1 MIRVTSDRS
10 GAVWTPS
17 ASGAACGREAELVF
31 VSRLVRLD
39 NRDQLVDILEI
50 GRASSVDAIL
60 LNGWSRWREGL
71 PEKLKGQFAFA
82 IFDNQNE
89 TLFIARDTFGE
100 APLFYFVGADRIVV
114 ADASRTVRELAG
126 CDLQPNLQACA
137 DFLNG
142 GYGTQDSTFFDG
154 LSRLPAGCW
163 TKFHGTFSSPI
174 TRYWSPAQFGKDRE
188 MACNPADQVA
198 AFRDAFD
205 RSVMARYQPGSTAI
219 LLSGGLDSSA
229 ILGSLIAQGVAPRDI
244 SCLIKTYRKSRDW
257 RDERSL
263 ASLQRHFGLAFHEI
277 ASDRHDPLQ
286 DMETWLEVLDGPY
299 VSYGHSVASNLL
311 FEAKRVGWHS
321 LYSGHGGDEVVGYG
335 MGRINELARQ
345 GRWFEVWRETKGMA
359 LLGGQSRVRIMRKYL
374 THNPGYRRLERH
386 LLRVFPDAQQDP
398 NVSLN
403 DHAAALLGEFGT
415 AKASS
420 ILRSDHDDLMLQIEA
435 LEDPVQQLALE
446 TINQSGRSLGITTQM
461 PFYDRDLVELSLS
474 LPSSL
479 KLQDGMSRYVLR
491 AAMSGRLPDDVLS
504 RQDKFDFTDPFVAG
518 LVAHKERILDLTQQG
533 EGGLLTDLAHAGR
546 LKRVRDQLAR
556 TGTGLV
562 PEDAHFIWRCSV
574 LAIWQGQLKTSSGLS
589 VQDASAGQP

>member
-10 GAVWTPS
+10 GAVWAPL
-17 ASGAACGREAELVF
+17 ASGTAGGSEATLVF
-31 VSRLVRLD
+31 VSRQMRLD
-39 NRDQLVDILEI
+39 NRDQLVDLLGI
-50 GRASSVDAIL
+50 GRESSVEAIL
-60 LNGWSRWREGL
+60 TNGWSRWREGL

-82 IFDNQNE
+82 IFDDQKK
-89 TLFIARDTFGE
+89 TLFIARDAFGE
-100 APLFYFVGADRIVV
+100 APLFYFVGSDRIVV

-142 GYGTQDSTFFDG
+142 GYGTRESTFFDG

-163 TKFHGTFSSPI
+163 TRFRGAFSSPI
-174 TRYWSPAQFGKDRE
+174 TRYWSPAQFGKNRE
-188 MACNPADQVA
+188 MACNPAGRVA

-205 RSVMARYQPGSTAI
+205 RSVIARYQPGSTAI

-229 ILGSLIAQGVAPRDI
+229 ILGSLVAQGVAPTDI

-277 ASDRHDPLQ
+277 ASDCHDPLQ

-311 FEAKRVGWHS
+311 FEAKRAGWHS

-345 GRWFEVWRETKGMA
+345 GRWFDVWREAKGMA
-359 LLGGQSRVRIMRKYL
+359 SLGDQSRVRIMRKYL
-374 THNPGYRRLERH
+374 THNPGYRRLERQ
-386 LLRVFPDAQQDP
+386 LLRVFPDAHQVPD
-398 NVSLN
+398 VSLN
-403 DHAAALLGEFGT
+403 DHAEAVLGDFGA

-420 ILRSDHDDLMLQIEA
+420 ILRSDHDDLMLQVEA

-446 TINQSGRSLGITTQM
+446 TISQSGRSLGIATQM

-479 KLQDGMSRYVLR
+479 KLQGGMSRYVLR
-491 AAMSGRLPDDVLS
+491 AAMSGRLPNDVLS
-504 RQDKFDFTDPFVAG
+504 RQDKFDFTEPFVAG
-518 LVAHKERILDLTQQG
+518 LVAHKERILDLTQQS
-533 EGGLLTDLAHAGR
+533 EGGLLADLAHAGR

-556 TGTGLV
+556 TGTGLA
-562 PEDAHFIWRCSV
+562 PEDARFIWRCSV
-574 LAIWQGQLKTSSGLS
+574 LAIWQGQLKKSSSLS
-589 VQDASAGQP
+589 AQDANAGQS